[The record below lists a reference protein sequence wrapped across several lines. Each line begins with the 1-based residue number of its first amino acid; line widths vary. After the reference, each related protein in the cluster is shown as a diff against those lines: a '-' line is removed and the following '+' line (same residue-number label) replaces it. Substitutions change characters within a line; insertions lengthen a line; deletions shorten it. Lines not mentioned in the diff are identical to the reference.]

1 MSIEKPML
9 AATIE
14 SPDDLDHLLYPVF
27 ASPKLDGVRC
37 VTDSSATPHS
47 RKGELFENPYIVE
60 LMGRH
65 EELED
70 LDGELGI
77 GNPTDKEFFTR
88 TSAWLRRSD
97 DTNLPEPIT
106 FWVFDRVDAERS
118 YQDRFVE
125 EPTDYT
131 VATPELVVRK
141 LVQILCRNKQE
152 VLDLEQKWFD
162 EGYEGIMLRGAIYKA
177 SYKHGRASM
186 NSQQLMKYK
195 RFADTEGVLI
205 GFVEGKTNNNEATK
219 DALGHTKRSSAK
231 AGKTDSGRV
240 GALLVQSPDFA
251 ETVKIGTGIGLTHQL
266 RTDML
271 ENPDKYLGRTVTFTY
286 QPGSDYVKARFPS
299 FKGFRDDGI

>member
-1 MSIEKPML
+1 MSINKPML

-14 SPDDLDHLLYPVF
+14 SPEDLDNITYPVF

-37 VTDSSATPHS
+37 VTDGSATPHS

-77 GNPTDKEFFTR
+77 GTPTDKDFFTR

-106 FWVFDRVDAERS
+106 FYVFDRVDNARS
-118 YQDRFVE
+118 YQDRFIE
-125 EPTDYT
+125 EAADFVIETAEFI
-131 VATPELVVRK
+131 VKK
-141 LVQILCRNKQE
+141 LQQVLCRNKAE
-152 VLDLEQKWFD
+152 VLALEQKWFD

-177 SYKHGRASM
+177 PYKHGRASM

-231 AGKTDSGRV
+231 AGKVANGRV
-240 GALLVQSPDFA
+240 GALLVKSPDFV
-251 ETVKIGTGIGLTHQL
+251 ETVKIGTGIGLTHEL

-271 ENPDKYLGRTVTFTY
+271 ENPDKYIGRTITFTY